1 MKTVFTGV
9 LVSLSLLGGVAFAQV
24 TPDAQVKAVT
34 GEVTALL
41 KADPSIPSSPTKLAS
56 VIEGKLAPNFNF
68 TRMTQLAMGR
78 NWAKASPE
86 QQLVLT
92 GEFKNLL
99 VRTYS
104 GALSNYRNNSVD
116 FKPVRMQPSDTDVIV
131 KTLVQSGGSPIPI
144 DYNMEKAGDS
154 WKAYD
159 VTVGGV
165 RTIAK
170 RSTTSCAMPAL
181 TDSLSNSSRKT
192 KANASI
198 FIQLKCANGA
208 ADPRGAEYF
217 WRTMVAHRA
226 DYF

>member
-1 MKTVFTGV
+1 MKKIVLGAVASFSLMSVVVFGQI
-9 LVSLSLLGGVAFAQV
+9 A
-24 TPDAQVKAVT
+24 PDAQVKAVT

-41 KADPSIPSSPTKLAS
+41 KADPSIPGSSAKLAS

-86 QQLVLT
+86 QQQLLT

-116 FKPVRMQPSDTDVIV
+116 FKPVRMQPADTDVIV
-131 KTLVQSGGSPIPI
+131 KTVVQAGGSPIPI
-144 DYNMEKAGDS
+144 DYSMEKIGDG

-159 VTVGGV
+159 VIVGGV
-165 RTIAK
+165 SLVTNYRDEFNTIV
-170 RSTTSCAMPAL
+170 R
-181 TDSLSNSSRKT
+181 DSGVDGLIK
-192 KANASI
+192 
-198 FIQLKCANGA
+198 QLQQKNKG
-208 ADPRGAEYF
+208 
-217 WRTMVAHRA
+217 
-226 DYF
+226 